1 MNKII
6 LIIAMLA
13 KNLLMLIVLL
23 RLKKLRRVLKLQ
35 NLKLV
40 IEPERLSKEIFLA
53 KVKLKIDQKN
63 ICYWF
68 CVKN

>member
-1 MNKII
+1 
-6 LIIAMLA
+6 MLA

-53 KVKLKIDQKN
+53 KIKLKIDQKN
-63 ICYWF
+63 ICY
-68 CVKN
+68 